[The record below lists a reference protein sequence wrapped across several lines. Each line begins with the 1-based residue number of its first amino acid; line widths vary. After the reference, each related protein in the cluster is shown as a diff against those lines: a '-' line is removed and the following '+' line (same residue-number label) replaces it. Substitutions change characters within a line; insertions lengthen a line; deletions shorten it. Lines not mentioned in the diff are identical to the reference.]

1 MEKFMV
7 NILLAEDDKNFAR
20 VLKREL
26 EEDHHTVDHVNNGI
40 EAVLAFIDHAYQFVL
55 LDIKM
60 PGLNGNDALRIIKKL
75 SPSVPII
82 TFSGNAGLTEMAQSI
97 KCGAV
102 KCLIKPFQISELKAM
117 ITSHIMK

>member
-26 EEDHHTVDHVNNGI
+26 EEDHHMVDLVNNGI

-82 TFSGNAGLTEMAQSI
+82 TFSGNAGPIEMAQSI

-102 KCLIKPFQISELKAM
+102 KCFIKPFQVSELKEM

>member
-1 MEKFMV
+1 MV

-26 EEDHHTVDHVNNGI
+26 EEDHHVVDHVSNGI
-40 EAVLAFIDHAYQFVL
+40 EAVLACIDHVYQFVL

-75 SPSVPII
+75 CPSVPII
-82 TFSGNAGLTEMAQSI
+82 TFSGNAGQTEMAQSV
-97 KCGAV
+97 KCGAL
-102 KCLIKPFQISELKAM
+102 KCFIKPFQVSALKEM
-117 ITSHIMK
+117 ITNHMMK